1 MSVLMSTS
9 ALVVAERARHHSAM
23 RLEESGGAPMR
34 SDGSADDGR
43 CPSIVWQACVSE
55 HLHVLMGDDAGAA
68 QQSISLLA
76 KSIAER
82 AAAIGLRKG
91 DAGITTPFMQAAA
104 EEGYDFRCGRWAL
117 ERDDERD
124 DERRHERGMDGR
136 G

>member
-1 MSVLMSTS
+1 MFDSDAIHAPTCRYSESPSRHSQRANHATASGTTS
-9 ALVVAERARHHSAM
+9 MKTLRQA
-23 RLEESGGAPMR
+23 GGASGPT
-34 SDGSADDGR
+34 
-43 CPSIVWQACVSE
+43 PS
-55 HLHVLMGDDAGAA
+55 
-68 QQSISLLA
+68 
-76 KSIAER
+76 